1 MNSTASQPRGDE
13 RSPAAY
19 TFHADPAG
27 LGMRTIGC
35 DTFSGELLEVLQPA
49 ADLGFPAAIEPLVRE
64 RCDRFASATLTG
76 LAPIVRVDRAFDGRL
91 EVWSR
96 LAEGFR
102 LSAALEWAEAR
113 QCPPRLDTALTIGDR
128 LLASLASLQ
137 AVDQAE
143 GASGHGAIAVDQIVV
158 SESGELTLTDYAYGT
173 TLAALQWPRE
183 QLWRRFRIAMPPAA
197 GLARF
202 DHRVDVTQA
211 GMVIASLL
219 AGRILTSAE
228 YPRQLGSILA
238 EAVRR
243 SCAEVD
249 RHDRD
254 RLFVWL
260 QAATEFDPRSVFQS
274 AQRAREALHETLG
287 SRLNDTEGVG
297 RWLRAARGLPETPE
311 RPRPVDDRA
320 RPSQESALES
330 VAPQAAAPEAAPEAL
345 APETVSAEAGPR
357 ARRWLKWS

>member
-1 MNSTASQPRGDE
+1 MNYWPASQPRGAE
-13 RSPAAY
+13 ELPPAY
-19 TFHADPAG
+19 SFHADPAG
-27 LGMRTIGC
+27 LGLRTIGC
-35 DTFSGELLEVLQPA
+35 DTFSGELLEVLQPTG
-49 ADLGFPAAIEPLVRE
+49 DLGFPAAIEPLVRE
-64 RCDRFASATLTG
+64 RCDRFGSASLTG

-96 LAEGFR
+96 VSEGFR
-102 LSAALEWAEAR
+102 LSAVLEWAEAR
-113 QCPPRLDTALTIGDR
+113 QAAPPLDAALTIGDR

-158 SESGELTLTDYAYGT
+158 SESGALTLTDYAYGT

-211 GMVIASLL
+211 AVVIASLL

-228 YPRQLGSILA
+228 YPRQLGPILA

-243 SCAEVD
+243 SCAGVD
-249 RHDRD
+249 RRDRD

-274 AQRAREALHETLG
+274 AGRAREALHEALG
-287 SRLNDTEGVG
+287 PRLNDTEGIG
-297 RWLRAARGLPETPE
+297 RWLRAARGLPGTPS
-311 RPRPVDDRA
+311 P
-320 RPSQESALES
+320 PS
-330 VAPQAAAPEAAPEAL
+330 
-345 APETVSAEAGPR
+345 
-357 ARRWLKWS
+357 

>member
-1 MNSTASQPRGDE
+1 MNVPASQPRGDDQ
-13 RSPAAY
+13 PAQVY
-19 TFHADPAG
+19 SFHADPAG
-27 LGMRTIGC
+27 LGVRTIGC
-35 DTFSGELLEVLQPA
+35 DTFSGDLLEVLQPT

-64 RCDRFASATLTG
+64 RCGLFASASLTG
-76 LAPIVRVDRAFDGRL
+76 LAPIVRVGRGFEGRL

-102 LSAALEWAEAR
+102 LSAVLEWAEAR
-113 QCPPRLDTALTIGDR
+113 QVAPRLDAALTIGDR

-158 SESGELTLTDYAYGT
+158 NESGALTLTDYAYGT

-211 GMVIASLL
+211 GVVIASLL
-219 AGRILTSAE
+219 LGRILTSAE
-228 YPRQLGSILA
+228 YPGRLGPILA

-243 SCAEVD
+243 SCADVD
-249 RHDRD
+249 RRDRD
-254 RLFVWL
+254 RLAVWL
-260 QAATEFDPRSVFQS
+260 HAATEFDRRSAFQS
-274 AQRAREALHETLG
+274 AARAREALHAALG
-287 SRLNDTEGVG
+287 PRLNDTEGIAE
-297 RWLRAARGLPETPE
+297 WLRAARG
-311 RPRPVDDRA
+311 
-320 RPSQESALES
+320 
-330 VAPQAAAPEAAPEAL
+330 
-345 APETVSAEAGPR
+345 
-357 ARRWLKWS
+357 

>member
-1 MNSTASQPRGDE
+1 MNWPASQPRGADE
-13 RSPAAY
+13 PQAY
-19 TFHADPAG
+19 NFYSDPAG
-27 LGMRTIGC
+27 LGVRTIGC

-49 ADLGFPAAIEPLVRE
+49 ADLGPPVAIEPLVRG
-64 RCDRFASATLTG
+64 RCGRFAAASLTG

-102 LSAALEWAEAR
+102 LSAALEWAQAR
-113 QCPPRLDTALTIGDR
+113 QAAPRLDAALTIGDR

-158 SESGELTLTDYAYGT
+158 SESGALTLTDYAYGT

-211 GMVIASLL
+211 AVVIASLL
-219 AGRILTSAE
+219 AGRILTSGE
-228 YPRQLGSILA
+228 YPRQLGQILA

-243 SCAEVD
+243 SCADVD
-249 RHDRD
+249 RRDRD
-254 RLFVWL
+254 RLLVWL

-274 AQRAREALHETLG
+274 AQRAREALHQALG
-287 SRLNDTEGVG
+287 PRLNDTEGIG
-297 RWLRAARGLPETPE
+297 QWLRAARGLPETP
-311 RPRPVDDRA
+311 VRA
-320 RPSQESALES
+320 RPPAARSAP
-330 VAPQAAAPEAAPEAL
+330 PQAAS
-345 APETVSAEAGPR
+345 PETAVVGVARPGSDAR

>member
-1 MNSTASQPRGDE
+1 MNWPASQPRGAE
-13 RSPAAY
+13 ELPPAY
-19 TFHADPAG
+19 NLHADPAG
-27 LGMRTIGC
+27 LGVRTIGC
-35 DTFSGELLEVLQPA
+35 DTFSGELLEVLQPT

-64 RCDRFASATLTG
+64 RCDRFASASLTG

-96 LAEGFR
+96 VSEGFR
-102 LSAALEWAEAR
+102 LSAVLEWAEAH
-113 QCPPRLDTALTIGDR
+113 QAAPRLDAALTIGDR

-143 GASGHGAIAVDQIVV
+143 GASGHGAIAVDQVVV
-158 SESGELTLTDYAYGT
+158 SESGALTLTDYAYGT

-183 QLWRRFRIAMPPAA
+183 QLWRRFRIAMPPSA

-211 GMVIASLL
+211 AVVIASLL
-219 AGRILTSAE
+219 AGRILTSGE
-228 YPRQLGSILA
+228 YPRQLGPILA

-243 SCAEVD
+243 ACADVD
-249 RHDRD
+249 RRDRD

-274 AQRAREALHETLG
+274 AQRAREALHEALG
-287 SRLNDTEGVG
+287 PRLNDTEGIG
-297 RWLRAARGLPETPE
+297 RWLRAARGLPETPK
-311 RPRPVDDRA
+311 
-320 RPSQESALES
+320 PSS
-330 VAPQAAAPEAAPEAL
+330 
-345 APETVSAEAGPR
+345 
-357 ARRWLKWS
+357 